1 MKFFFVTIV
10 EIKRPRWQ
18 ILNLGKWMWI
28 TWLISMSQEK
38 EKNIESLTGF
48 EHIQFSIYTEYVPNE
63 KTQIPCWL
71 CPVLF
76 PQLVY
81 FQMSVNG
88 MWWLWK
94 RKNIYRGMKPIGG
107 KNLFVIPAVILDL
120 QRERLIVSVFLFIFL
135 AAGFRLNPLNLPSP
149 TWSQNKSALVQ
160 FYRKRKYWSHIL
172 LQQRI
177 NDMESLHSLAKQNH
191 L

>member
-1 MKFFFVTIV
+1 MLTLSSAFPTTSVLPKVCKWDVMTLV
-10 EIKRPRWQ
+10 K
-18 ILNLGKWMWI
+18 GK
-28 TWLISMSQEK
+28 K
-38 EKNIESLTGF
+38 
-48 EHIQFSIYTEYVPNE
+48 
-63 KTQIPCWL
+63 
-71 CPVLF
+71 
-76 PQLVY
+76 
-81 FQMSVNG
+81 
-88 MWWLWK
+88 
-94 RKNIYRGMKPIGG
+94 YRGMKPIGG

-149 TWSQNKSALVQ
+149 PWSQNKSALVQ

>member
-1 MKFFFVTIV
+1 MKKGVMKFFFVTIV

-18 ILNLGKWMWI
+18 ILNLGKWLWT
-28 TWLISMSQEK
+28 TWLISTSQEK

-48 EHIQFSIYTEYVPNE
+48 EHIQFCIYTEYVPNE

-94 RKNIYRGMKPIGG
+94 RKKIYRCRGMKPIGE
-107 KNLFVIPAVILDL
+107 KILICHFCCHFGFT
-120 QRERLIVSVFLFIFL
+120 QRKAHSFCF
-135 AAGFRLNPLNLPSP
+135 P
-149 TWSQNKSALVQ
+149 
-160 FYRKRKYWSHIL
+160 FYFSSCRF
-172 LQQRI
+172 
-177 NDMESLHSLAKQNH
+177 
-191 L
+191 

>member
-1 MKFFFVTIV
+1 MNYVINQHVTR
-10 EIKRPRWQ
+10 KR
-18 ILNLGKWMWI
+18 
-28 TWLISMSQEK
+28 
-38 EKNIESLTGF
+38 NIAPLTGF
-48 EHIQFSIYTEYVPNE
+48 EHIQFSIYTQYVPNE
-63 KTQIPCWL
+63 KTRIPCWL

-88 MWWLWK
+88 MWWLWLK
-94 RKNIYRGMKPIGG
+94 EKILRHETNRGKI
-107 KNLFVIPAVILDL
+107 LFVIPAVILDL

-149 TWSQNKSALVQ
+149 PWSQNKSALVQ

>member
-1 MKFFFVTIV
+1 MNYVINQHVTR
-10 EIKRPRWQ
+10 KR
-18 ILNLGKWMWI
+18 
-28 TWLISMSQEK
+28 
-38 EKNIESLTGF
+38 NIAPLTGF

-135 AAGFRLNPLNLPSP
+135 AAGFRLYPLNLPFP
-149 TWSQNKSALVQ
+149 PLSQNKSALV
-160 FYRKRKYWSHIL
+160 
-172 LQQRI
+172 
-177 NDMESLHSLAKQNH
+177 
-191 L
+191 